1 MESCNNNIH
10 AASDGAQDKKVRV
23 RVLGRGTH
31 SKNKLQSP
39 PQADHHRKP
48 TNAVAKRL
56 GRQMG
61 AAHRK
66 RTRVGPNCRDLAI
79 GNWNVSSLTGK
90 EQELVSEAQQ
100 YRLDVV
106 EISSTKRRGSGT
118 VELNGGWKVFY
129 SGVDAAI
136 SAQAGVGLLVSPNIA
151 ECVVDWVPLGGR
163 VSLLKLRLQERS
175 LCILQVYAPNI
186 ESQYEAFLEEVEV
199 ALGKAT
205 SSESLV
211 LLGDFNAHVG
221 IDNATWK
228 GVIGQH
234 GDPDINKNGRCL
246 LHFCATNGLCIMN
259 TFFQHKRTHKYTWY
273 RDSLGQRSLIDF
285 YIVSADLFSTVS
297 DVRVK
302 RGAELST
309 DHHLVVCTLKALKPL
324 KKRKTF

>member
-10 AASDGAQDKKVRV
+10 TSSDGAQDKKVRV
-23 RVLGRGTH
+23 RVLGKETR
-31 SKNKLQSP
+31 SKSELQST
-39 PQADHHRKP
+39 PQADRHRKP

-66 RTRVGPNCRDLAI
+66 RTRVGPNCQDVAI
-79 GNWNVSSLTGK
+79 GNWNLSSLTGK
-90 EQELVSEAQQ
+90 EQELVCEAQQ
-100 YRLDVV
+100 YRLDIV

-118 VELNGGWKVFY
+118 VELKGGWKNFY
-129 SGVDAAI
+129 CGVDAAM
-136 SAQAGVGLLVSPNIA
+136 SAQAGVGLLVSPNMA
-151 ECVVDWVPLGGR
+151 ECVVDWVPLEGR
-163 VSLLKLRLQERS
+163 VCLLKLRLHGGF

-186 ESQYEAFLEEVEV
+186 KSQCEGILEEVEV

-228 GVIGQH
+228 GFIGQH
-234 GDPDINKNGRCL
+234 GYPNINKNGKRL
-246 LHFCATNGLCIMN
+246 LQFCATNALCIMN
-259 TFFQHKRTHKYTWY
+259 TFFQHKRIHKYTWY
-273 RDSLGQRSLIDF
+273 RDFLGQRSLIAF
-285 YIVSADLFSTVS
+285 CIVSADLFSTVS

-302 RGAELST
+302 RGA
-309 DHHLVVCTLKALKPL
+309 
-324 KKRKTF
+324 